1 MHSRRRAWMA
11 VTVNGGVEIIDHIS
25 LVTDLV
31 RKLSIFDFSTCLR
44 DAILIIDQKSKGEL
58 S

>member
-1 MHSRRRAWMA
+1 MA

-44 DAILIIDQKSKGEL
+44 DAILVIDQKSKGEL